1 MLTSITPL
9 GERGRGN
16 RYALTAGA
24 YLFGSVLGGATTGAV
39 LGTVGAVVAAPL
51 PGPVRLLLAA
61 LACALA
67 AGADAVALRTGWRLP
82 GGRRQVD
89 EDWLT
94 RYRGWVYGG
103 AFGFQLGLGVV
114 TIVTSAATFALLALV
129 VLTGGPGPGLV
140 LGAVFGLVRALPL
153 LGLRRVHTP
162 DALRTA
168 ARAVVTRSRAAARGV
183 VAVLGTA
190 AAVLAAGA
198 VTA

>member
-16 RYALTAGA
+16 RYGLTVSA
-24 YLFGSVLGGATTGAV
+24 YLVGSVLGGATTGV
-39 LGTVGAVVAAPL
+39 LLGAVGAVVAAPL

-67 AGADAVALRTGWRLP
+67 ALADVAALRTGWRLP

-129 VLTGGPGPGLV
+129 VLSGGPAPGLA
-140 LGAVFGLVRALPL
+140 LGLAFGLVRALPL
-153 LGLRRVHTP
+153 LGLRRVHSP
-162 DALRTA
+162 DALRSA
-168 ARAVVTRSRAAARGV
+168 ARAVVARSSAATRAV
-183 VAVLGTA
+183 VAVLTTA
-190 AAVLAAGA
+190 AVVLAAGA
-198 VTA
+198 VQA

>member
-16 RYALTAGA
+16 RYALTVTA
-24 YLFGSVLGGATTGAV
+24 YLVGSVLGGATTGV
-39 LGTVGAVVAAPL
+39 LLGAVGGLVAAPL
-51 PGPVRLLLAA
+51 PGGVRLLLAA
-61 LACALA
+61 LVCALA
-67 AGADAVALRTGWRLP
+67 AVADAAALRTGWHLP

-129 VLTGGPGPGLV
+129 VLSGGPAPGLA
-140 LGAVFGLVRALPL
+140 LGVTFGLVRALPL
-153 LGLRRVHTP
+153 LGLRGVHSP
-162 DALRTA
+162 EALRSA
-168 ARAVVTRSRAAARGV
+168 ARAVVSRASTAGHAV
-183 VAVLGTA
+183 VVVLGA
-190 AAVLAAGA
+190 SAAVLATGA
-198 VTA
+198 VQA